1 MKSNVYVRKY
11 KTKNDETRYRLIV
24 REYGHRERY
33 ILLGPISKR
42 KAEERRIQIMN
53 ELLAGTYKREP
64 TVHLYFS
71 EFVARFFSDFA
82 NGARSKKSI
91 ETYQGRLKPL
101 LQRFQGYRINQITR
115 HLLESY
121 LTNMEVANR
130 TRNIDLSLLRSV
142 FNKAVEWDYLTISP
156 VNGIKRFQE
165 DSQGSRSLTPTELSD
180 LMNGKL
186 TAWQK
191 SVIRILV
198 NSGMRPGEL
207 SNLKWEDIDW
217 EQTRLCVASDKT
229 RKTKNRKARF
239 IPLNDD
245 LHEEL
250 LFLKNNLPK
259 RGGYEKNS
267 FKPRQPHQ
275 REYVFCKEDGSK
287 VHCFRLA
294 ITRAFK
300 AHGIQGVSPHGLR
313 KTFCSNLAR
322 SKAHPRVA
330 QQLLG
335 HADIRLTMKV
345 YTEVDDDQ
353 LREAVN
359 LLPTMAEMQRN
370 KLRLV
375 QNKE

>member
-11 KTKNDETRYRLIV
+11 ITKRNETRYRLIV
-24 REYGHRERY
+24 REYGQRERF
-33 ILLGPISKR
+33 ILLGPISRR
-42 KAEERRIQIMN
+42 KAEERRIQVFN
-53 ELLAGTYKREP
+53 EILAGTYKREP

-71 EFVARFFSDFA
+71 EFVEKFFSDFA

-91 ETYQGRLKPL
+91 ETYRGRLKPL
-101 LQRFQGYRINQITR
+101 LLRFQGYRLNQITR
-115 HLLESY
+115 HHLETY
-121 LTNMEVANR
+121 LTGMEVTHR
-130 TRNIDLSLLRSV
+130 TRNIDLSLLRSI
-142 FNKAVEWDYLTISP
+142 FGKAVEWDYLANSP
-156 VNGIKRFQE
+156 VNGIKRFRE
-165 DSQGSRSLTPTELSD
+165 DSQGSRALTPAELSS
-180 LMNGKL
+180 LMNGNL

-191 SVIRILV
+191 SVIRVLV

-207 SNLKWEDIDW
+207 SNLKWQDIDW
-217 EQTRLCVASDKT
+217 DLNRLCIASDKL

-239 IPLNDD
+239 IPLNEE
-245 LHEEL
+245 LREEL
-250 LFLKNNLPK
+250 LFLKYHLPK

-267 FKPRQPHQ
+267 LKPRLPHQ
-275 REYVFCKEDGSK
+275 REYVFCRDDGSK

-300 AHGIQGVSPHGLR
+300 AHGIHGVTPHGLR

-322 SKAHPRVA
+322 SNAHPRVA

-335 HADIRLTMKV
+335 HSDIRLTMKV

-359 LLPTMAEMQRN
+359 RLPTMAEMQRS

-375 QNKE
+375 QNMK